1 MVRPGDIWRFPWL
14 LMAAALALTGL
25 GIAGIY
31 AATAGGED
39 APFWD
44 TLAARQLVF
53 LGAALAVFAV
63 ALVPSYVRLAK
74 YSYVLYGVSL
84 AALVVLAVC
93 RWRGWEIPGLIE
105 QVNYAYSWIKIPLLG
120 INVQPSEIMKIAFL
134 ASLAYYLRFRKNYRT
149 LGGLLVP
156 FGLALVPTA
165 LVLYQPD
172 LGTAM
177 LFLPVLFLM
186 LFAAGARA
194 RHLAAIIGM
203 GLAMV
208 PVFYSSM
215 HGYQRMR
222 IDSWLLHGCAERVY
236 FDLNRPVRGD
246 EPAAASS
253 RRRETAGTPRGQD
266 ATPGEAPRDL
276 AVAAREAPSRERL
289 PAEASAKAG
298 ETAGAPEGGEASTAP
313 TPANP
318 VAAAPKT
325 RLQAMTEAEKADLVR
340 EVTGMWRFRLWR
352 LADTLS
358 WGEPDK
364 RFAQAKRNLFQ
375 VLEQEGPGAE
385 SFQVLRLFFGGL
397 LDDYGFQL
405 FQAKVAVGA
414 GGFAGRGWL
423 DGTQTRYG
431 FLPEAHTDFLFPTL
445 AEQFGFVGAG
455 GVAVL
460 YGLLCLLGVDVSFST
475 TEPFG
480 KLLVVGV
487 VALVA
492 AQSFLN
498 IAMSIGLMPI
508 TGIPLPLMSY
518 GGSSLVSSYLALGLL
533 CNVAVRRLYLIAPR
547 PFEWRE

>member
-1 MVRPGDIWRFPWL
+1 
-14 LMAAALALTGL
+14 MACALGLTAL
-25 GIAGIY
+25 GIAGVY
-31 AATAGGED
+31 AATAGGEGES
-39 APFWD
+39 FWD
-44 TLAARQLVF
+44 TLAAKQLVF
-53 LGAALAVFAV
+53 LGAALAAFTA

-74 YSYVLYGVSL
+74 HSYTLYAVSL
-84 AALVVLAVC
+84 GALAVLAAFRV
-93 RWRGWEIPGLIE
+93 WNWEIPDFIYRI
-105 QVNYAYSWIKIPLLG
+105 NYAYSWIKIPRVP
-120 INVQPSEIMKIAFL
+120 IKVQPSEIMKIAFI

-149 LGGLLVP
+149 LAGLLVP

-194 RHLAAIIGM
+194 KHLLAIVAM

-236 FDLNRPVRGD
+236 FAVNRPV
-246 EPAAASS
+246 EPAAQGESASAD
-253 RRRETAGTPRGQD
+253 E
-266 ATPGEAPRDL
+266 EPRDL
-276 AVAAREAPSRERL
+276 PVAAHDSAARGVGARGDADAK
-289 PAEASAKAG
+289 AEA
-298 ETAGAPEGGEASTAP
+298 TAP
-313 TPANP
+313 APANP
-318 VAAAPKT
+318 VAAAART
-325 RLQAMTEAEKADLVR
+325 RLETMTDAEKADLVR
-340 EVTGMWRFRLWR
+340 QVTGMWRFRLWR
-352 LADTLS
+352 LADAIS
-358 WGEPDK
+358 WGEGKPE
-364 RFAQAKRNLFQ
+364 FAEAKHRLFRA
-375 VLEQEGPGAE
+375 LEEHGPGPE
-385 SFQVLRLFFGGL
+385 SFDVLRLFFGSL
-397 LDDYGFQL
+397 LDNYGFQL
-405 FQAKVAVGA
+405 FQAKVAVGS
-414 GGFAGRGWL
+414 GGLAGRGWL
-423 DGTQTRYG
+423 EGTQTRYG

-445 AEQFGFVGAG
+445 AEQFGFLGAA
-455 GVAVL
+455 GVVVL

-475 TEPFG
+475 TEPYG
-480 KLLVVGV
+480 RLLVVGV

-508 TGIPLPLMSY
+508 TGIPLPMMSY

-533 CNVAVRRLYLIAPR
+533 SNVAVRRLYLIAPR

>member
-1 MVRPGDIWRFPWL
+1 
-14 LMAAALALTGL
+14 
-25 GIAGIY
+25 
-31 AATAGGED
+31 
-39 APFWD
+39 
-44 TLAARQLVF
+44 
-53 LGAALAVFAV
+53 
-63 ALVPSYVRLAK
+63 
-74 YSYVLYGVSL
+74 
-84 AALVVLAVC
+84 
-93 RWRGWEIPGLIE
+93 
-105 QVNYAYSWIKIPLLG
+105 YSWIKIPRVPVK
-120 INVQPSEIMKIAFL
+120 VQPSEIMKIAFI

-149 LGGLLVP
+149 LAGLLVP
-156 FGLALVPTA
+156 FALALVPTA

-194 RHLAAIIGM
+194 KHLLAIVAM

-236 FDLNRPVRGD
+236 FAVNRPVGA
-246 EPAAASS
+246 EA
-253 RRRETAGTPRGQD
+253 Q
-266 ATPGEAPRDL
+266 GE
-276 AVAAREAPSRERL
+276 
-289 PAEASAKAG
+289 EASA
-298 ETAGAPEGGEASTAP
+298 EGDVRDL
-313 TPANP
+313 P
-318 VAAAPKT
+318 VAAHDSAARGAEARDDANAKAEPTAPAPANHLAAAART
-325 RLQAMTEAEKADLVR
+325 RLETMTDAEKADLVR
-340 EVTGMWRFRLWR
+340 QVTGMWRFRLWR
-352 LADTLS
+352 LADAIS
-358 WGEPDK
+358 WGEQK
-364 RFAQAKRNLFQ
+364 QEFAEAKHRLFRA
-375 VLEQEGPGAE
+375 LEEHGPGPE
-385 SFQVLRLFFGGL
+385 SFDVLRLFFGSL
-397 LDDYGFQL
+397 LDNYGFQL
-405 FQAKVAVGA
+405 FQAKVAVGS
-414 GGFAGRGWL
+414 GGLAGRGWL

-445 AEQFGFVGAG
+445 AEQFGFLGAAA
-455 GVAVL
+455 VVVL

-475 TEPFG
+475 TEPYG

-508 TGIPLPLMSY
+508 TGIPLPMMSY

>member
-1 MVRPGDIWRFPWL
+1 MVC
-14 LMAAALALTGL
+14 ALALTSLGL
-25 GIAGIY
+25 AGVY
-31 AATAGGED
+31 AATAGGEGES
-39 APFWD
+39 FWE
-44 TLAARQLVF
+44 TQAAKQLVF

-63 ALVPSYVRLAK
+63 ALVPSYARLAK
-74 YSYVLYGVSL
+74 HSYTLYAVSL
-84 AALVVLAVC
+84 GALVVLAAF
-93 RWRGWEIPGLIE
+93 RAGGWEIPGFIYR
-105 QVNYAYSWIKIPLLG
+105 VNYAYSWISIPG
-120 INVQPSEIMKIAFL
+120 VPIKVQPSEIMKIAFL

-149 LGGLLVP
+149 FAGLLVP
-156 FGLALVPTA
+156 FALALVPTA

-194 RHLAAIIGM
+194 RHLLAIIAM
-203 GLAMV
+203 GLALV
-208 PVFYSSM
+208 PLFYSSM

-222 IDSWLLHGCAERVY
+222 IDSWLLHGCAEKVY
-236 FDLNRPVRGD
+236 FAVNRPVEPGAGD
-246 EPAAASS
+246 ESIA
-253 RRRETAGTPRGQD
+253 EDEDT
-266 ATPGEAPRDL
+266 RDL
-276 AVAAREAPSRERL
+276 TIAARDGPSGDD
-289 PAEASAKAG
+289 AEA
-298 ETAGAPEGGEASTAP
+298 APTAP
-313 TPANP
+313 ATVNH
-318 VAAAPKT
+318 VAEAART
-325 RLQAMTEAEKADLVR
+325 RLETMTDEEKAALVR
-340 EVTGMWRFRLWR
+340 EVTGMWRFGLWR
-352 LADTLS
+352 LADVIS
-358 WGEPDK
+358 WGEGKPE
-364 RFAQAKRNLFQ
+364 FAEAKRRLFR
-375 VLEQEGPGAE
+375 VLEEEGPGPE
-385 SFQVLRLFFGGL
+385 SFDRMRLFFGSL
-397 LDDYGFQL
+397 LDNYGFQL

-414 GGFAGRGWL
+414 GGLAGRGWL
-423 DGTQTRYG
+423 EGTQTRYG

-445 AEQFGFVGAG
+445 AEQFGFLGAA
-455 GVAVL
+455 GVVVL
-460 YGLLCLLGVDVSFST
+460 YGLVCLLGVDVSFST

>member
-1 MVRPGDIWRFPWL
+1 
-14 LMAAALALTGL
+14 MACALALTGL
-25 GIAGIY
+25 GIAGVY
-31 AATAGGED
+31 AATAGGE
-39 APFWD
+39 AESFWD
-44 TLAARQLVF
+44 TQAAKQLVF

-63 ALVPSYVRLAK
+63 ALAPSYVRLAK
-74 YSYVLYGVSL
+74 YSYTLYAVSL
-84 AALVVLAVC
+84 SALAVLAVF
-93 RWRGWEIPGLIE
+93 RAGGWEIEGFIYRI
-105 QVNYAYSWIKIPLLG
+105 NYAYSWISLPGVPLKI
-120 INVQPSEIMKIAFL
+120 QPSEIMKIAFL

-156 FGLALVPTA
+156 FALALVPTA

-194 RHLAAIIGM
+194 KHLLTVIAM

-208 PVFYSSM
+208 PVFYSMM

-222 IDSWLLHGCAERVY
+222 IDSWLLHGCAEKVY
-236 FDLNRPVRGD
+236 FAVNRPAGEED
-246 EPAAASS
+246 ASAAA
-253 RRRETAGTPRGQD
+253 RDAPGRDREIAGTQEGD
-266 ATPGEAPRDL
+266 VARDG
-276 AVAAREAPSRERL
+276 ARPAGPVPVNPL
-289 PAEASAKAG
+289 AEA
-298 ETAGAPEGGEASTAP
+298 T
-313 TPANP
+313 
-318 VAAAPKT
+318 KT
-325 RLQAMTEAEKADLVR
+325 RLETMTDDEKAALVR

-352 LADTLS
+352 LADAIS
-358 WGEPDK
+358 WGEGK
-364 RFAQAKRNLFQ
+364 AEFAEAKGRLFR
-375 VLEQEGPGAE
+375 VLEEEGPGPE
-385 SFQVLRLFFGGL
+385 SFDVMRLFFGSL
-397 LDDYGFQL
+397 LDNYGFQL
-405 FQAKVAVGA
+405 FQAKVAVGS
-414 GGFAGRGWL
+414 GGLLGRGWL
-423 DGTQTRYG
+423 EGTQTRYG

-445 AEQFGFVGAG
+445 AEQFGFLGAAA
-455 GVAVL
+455 VVVL
-460 YGLLCLLGVDVSFST
+460 YGLVCLLGVDVSFST

-487 VALVA
+487 VSLIA

-533 CNVAVRRLYLIAPR
+533 CNVAVRRLYLIAPK

>member
-1 MVRPGDIWRFPWL
+1 LQAVQGHSDVARPGDFWRFPWL

-25 GIAGIY
+25 GVAGIY

-44 TLAARQLVF
+44 TLAAKQLVF
-53 LGAALAVFAV
+53 LGAALAVFTA
-63 ALVPSYVRLAK
+63 ALAPSYVRLAK
-74 YSYVLYGVSL
+74 YSYGLYAVSL
-84 AALVVLAVC
+84 LALVVLAVF
-93 RWRGWEIPGLIE
+93 RWRGWEVRGLIE
-105 QVNYAYSWIKIPLLG
+105 QVNYAYSWIKIPFLG
-120 INVQPSEIMKIAFL
+120 INVQPSEIMKIGFI

-149 LGGLLVP
+149 FGGLLVP
-156 FGLALVPTA
+156 FGLALAPTA

-194 RHLAAIIGM
+194 KHLLAIIAM
-203 GLAMV
+203 GLALV

-222 IDSWLLHGCAERVY
+222 IDSWLLHGCAEKVY
-236 FDLNRPVRGD
+236 FELNRTVEPDVQGEEALSRDREIAGTSEGGA
-246 EPAAASS
+246 EPASPK
-253 RRRETAGTPRGQD
+253 R
-266 ATPGEAPRDL
+266 
-276 AVAAREAPSRERL
+276 V
-289 PAEASAKAG
+289 
-298 ETAGAPEGGEASTAP
+298 
-313 TPANP
+313 NP

-325 RLQAMTEAEKADLVR
+325 RLATMTDAEKADLVR

-352 LADTLS
+352 LADALS
-358 WGEPDK
+358 WGEQDE
-364 RFAQAKRNLFQ
+364 RFAQAKRNLFR
-375 VLEQEGPGAE
+375 VLDQQGPGPE

-414 GGFAGRGWL
+414 GGVTGRGWL

-431 FLPEAHTDFLFPTL
+431 FLPEAHTDFLYPTL

-455 GVAVL
+455 GVVVL

-487 VALVA
+487 VALMA

-533 CNVAVRRLYLIAPR
+533 SNVAVRRLYLIAPR
-547 PFEWRE
+547 PFEWRDTD

>member
-1 MVRPGDIWRFPWL
+1 MARRDALWRFPWL
-14 LMAAALALTGL
+14 LMACALALTGL
-25 GIAGIY
+25 GIAGVY
-31 AATAGGED
+31 AATAGGEGES
-39 APFWD
+39 FWD
-44 TLAARQLVF
+44 TRAAKQLVF
-53 LGAALAVFAV
+53 LGAALAVFMV

-74 YSYVLYGVSL
+74 HSYTLYAVSL
-84 AALVVLAVC
+84 AALGVLAAF
-93 RWRGWEIPGLIE
+93 RAGGWEIEGFIYRI
-105 QVNYAYSWIKIPLLG
+105 NYAYSWISIPGVPLK
-120 INVQPSEIMKIAFL
+120 VQPSEIMKIAFL

-156 FGLALVPTA
+156 FALALVPTA

-194 RHLAAIIGM
+194 KHLLAVIAM

-208 PVFYSSM
+208 PVFYSTM

-222 IDSWLLHGCAERVY
+222 IDSWLLHGCAEKVS
-236 FDLNRPVRGD
+236 FAVNRP
-246 EPAAASS
+246 A
-253 RRRETAGTPRGQD
+253 ETD
-266 ATPGEAPRDL
+266 
-276 AVAAREAPSRERL
+276 PSRER
-289 PAEASAKAG
+289 EFAG
-298 ETAGAPEGGEASTAP
+298 TSEGGGARPAAP
-313 TPANP
+313 PPANP
-318 VAAAPKT
+318 LAEAAKT
-325 RLQAMTEAEKADLVR
+325 RLATMSDAEKAALVR

-352 LADTLS
+352 LADALS
-358 WGEPDK
+358 WGEGKPE
-364 RFAQAKRNLFQ
+364 FAEAKERLFR
-375 VLEQEGPGAE
+375 VLEEKGPGPE
-385 SFQVLRLFFGGL
+385 SFDRMRLFFGSL
-397 LDDYGFQL
+397 LDNYGFQL
-405 FQAKVAVGA
+405 FQAKVAVGS
-414 GGFAGRGWL
+414 GGLLGQGWL
-423 DGTQTRYG
+423 EGTQTRYG

-445 AEQFGFVGAG
+445 AEQFGFLGAAT
-455 GVAVL
+455 VVVL
-460 YGLLCLLGVDVSFST
+460 YGVVCLLGVDVSFST

-487 VALVA
+487 VSLIA

-533 CNVAVRRLYLIAPR
+533 CNVAVRRLYLIAPK

>member
-1 MVRPGDIWRFPWL
+1 
-14 LMAAALALTGL
+14 MACALALTAL
-25 GIAGIY
+25 GIAGVY
-31 AATAGGED
+31 AATTGGEGES
-39 APFWD
+39 FWK
-44 TLAARQLVF
+44 TRAAKQLVF
-53 LGAALAVFAV
+53 LGAALGVFAV
-63 ALVPSYVRLAK
+63 ALLPSYVRLAR
-74 YSYVLYGVSL
+74 YSYALYAASL
-84 AALVVLAVC
+84 AALVVLAAF
-93 RWRGWEIPGLIE
+93 RAGGWEISGFIYR
-105 QVNYAYSWIKIPLLG
+105 VNYAYSWISIPGLPVK
-120 INVQPSEIMKIAFL
+120 VQPSEIMKIGFI

-149 LGGLLVP
+149 LAGLLVP
-156 FGLALVPTA
+156 FVLALVPTA

-194 RHLAAIIGM
+194 KHLLAIVGM

-222 IDSWLLHGCAERVY
+222 IDSWLLHGCAEKVY
-236 FDLNRPVRGD
+236 FAVNRPV
-246 EPAAASS
+246 E
-253 RRRETAGTPRGQD
+253 AGTQGEHATTDED
-266 ATPGEAPRDL
+266 ARDRK
-276 AVAAREAPSRERL
+276 VAAREDA
-289 PAEASAKAG
+289 
-298 ETAGAPEGGEASTAP
+298 TPEGGAEEEGAP
-313 TPANP
+313 PAAPAPAGP
-318 VAAAPKT
+318 VADDART
-325 RLQAMTEAEKADLVR
+325 RLETMTGAEKADLVR
-340 EVTGMWRFRLWR
+340 RVTGMWRFRLWR
-352 LADTLS
+352 LADALS
-358 WGEPDK
+358 WGEGKPQ
-364 RFAQAKRNLFQ
+364 FADAKRRLFR
-375 VLEQEGPGAE
+375 VLEAQGPGPE
-385 SFQVLRLFFGGL
+385 SFDVMRRFFGSL
-397 LDDYGFQL
+397 LDNYGFQL

-414 GGFAGRGWL
+414 GGLAGRGWL
-423 DGTQTRYG
+423 EGTQTRYG

-445 AEQFGFVGAG
+445 AEQFGFLGAA
-455 GVAVL
+455 GVVVL
-460 YGLLCLLGVDVSFST
+460 YGLVSLLGVDVSFST

-487 VALVA
+487 VALIA

>member
-1 MVRPGDIWRFPWL
+1 LQAVQGHSDVARPGDFWRFPWL

-25 GIAGIY
+25 GVAGIY

-44 TLAARQLVF
+44 TLAAKQLAF
-53 LGAALAVFAV
+53 LGAALAVFTA
-63 ALVPSYVRLAK
+63 ALAPSYVRLAK
-74 YSYVLYGVSL
+74 YSYSLYAVSL
-84 AALVVLAVC
+84 LALVVLAVF
-93 RWRGWEIPGLIE
+93 RWRGWEVRGLIE

-120 INVQPSEIMKIAFL
+120 INVQPSEIMKIGFI

-149 LGGLLVP
+149 LAGLLVP
-156 FGLALVPTA
+156 FGLALAPTA

-194 RHLAAIIGM
+194 KHLLAIIAM
-203 GLAMV
+203 GLA
-208 PVFYSSM
+208 
-215 HGYQRMR
+215 YQRMR

-236 FDLNRPVRGD
+236 FAVNRPV
-246 EPAAASS
+246 EPAAQGESASA
-253 RRRETAGTPRGQD
+253 EGD
-266 ATPGEAPRDL
+266 VRDL
-276 AVAAREAPSRERL
+276 PVAVHDSAARG
-289 PAEASAKAG
+289 AEARGDADAKA
-298 ETAGAPEGGEASTAP
+298 EATAP
-313 TPANP
+313 APANP
-318 VAAAPKT
+318 VAAAART
-325 RLQAMTEAEKADLVR
+325 RLETMTDAEKADLVR

-352 LADTLS
+352 LADALS
-358 WGEPDK
+358 WGEQDE
-364 RFAQAKRNLFQ
+364 RFAQAKRNLFR
-375 VLEQEGPGAE
+375 VLDRQGPGPE

-414 GGFAGRGWL
+414 GGVTGRGWL

-431 FLPEAHTDFLFPTL
+431 FLPEAHTDFLYPTL

-455 GVAVL
+455 GVVVL

-487 VALVA
+487 VALMA

-533 CNVAVRRLYLIAPR
+533 SNVAVRRLYLIAPR
-547 PFEWRE
+547 PFEWRDTD

>member
-1 MVRPGDIWRFPWL
+1 MG
-14 LMAAALALTGL
+14 AALALTGL

-31 AATAGGED
+31 AATAGGEGES
-39 APFWD
+39 FWD
-44 TLAARQLVF
+44 TLASKQLVF
-53 LGAALAVFAV
+53 LAISLLVFLLAL
-63 ALVPSYVRLAK
+63 LPSYVRLAK
-74 YSYVLYGVSL
+74 YSYALYVVSL
-84 AALVVLAVC
+84 GTLVLLAGLRAGRVT
-93 RWRGWEIPGLIE
+93 IPGIIYPI
-105 QVNYAYSWIKIPLLG
+105 NYAYSWITLPGLG
-120 INVQPSEIMKIAFL
+120 IQVQPSEIMKIAFI

-149 LGGLLVP
+149 LGGLLAP
-156 FGLALVPTA
+156 FAMALVPTA

-194 RHLAAIIGM
+194 KHLLTIVAM

-222 IDSWLLHGCAERVY
+222 IDSWLLHGCAEKVY
-236 FDLNRPVRGD
+236 FELNRPVDPGA
-246 EPAAASS
+246 PASGA
-253 RRRETAGTPRGQD
+253 
-266 ATPGEAPRDL
+266 
-276 AVAAREAPSRERL
+276 
-289 PAEASAKAG
+289 AEAD
-298 ETAGAPEGGEASTAP
+298 AP
-313 TPANP
+313 TSGADAPPAPNGI
-318 VAAAPKT
+318 ATTKT
-325 RLQAMTEAEKADLVR
+325 RLEVMTAADKADLVR

-352 LADTLS
+352 MADTLS
-358 WGEPDK
+358 WGEEK
-364 RFAQAKRNLFQ
+364 KEFVEAKERLFET
-375 VLEQEGPGAE
+375 LDRAGPGNE
-385 SFQVLRLFFGGL
+385 SFNVMRLFFGSL
-397 LDDYGFQL
+397 LDNYGFQL

-414 GGFAGRGWL
+414 GGLVGTGWL

-445 AEQFGFVGAG
+445 AEQFGFVGAA
-455 GVAVL
+455 GVVIL
-460 YGLLCLLGVDVSFST
+460 YGILCLLGVDVSFST
-475 TEPFG
+475 TEPYG
-480 KLLVVGV
+480 RLLVVGV

-533 CNVAVRRLYLIAPR
+533 SNVAVRRLYLIAPR